1 MNSNFP
7 FWSIF
12 DSRNHHCIL
21 SYQLLNPNIFGVEIS
36 FSHPFS
42 MAISSAPWLRWESL
56 AEKAATMATTAQA
69 EYGQAKDEASNAELV
84 PWRILAGLVE
94 SSLDRDGDDSCV

>member
-1 MNSNFP
+1 
-7 FWSIF
+7 
-12 DSRNHHCIL
+12 
-21 SYQLLNPNIFGVEIS
+21 
-36 FSHPFS
+36 

-84 PWRILAGLVE
+84 PWRILAGPGGVVT
-94 SSLDRDGDDSCV
+94 G